1 MLFYFFINNTFISNT
16 RLRFNPKYKQSQV
29 PKGVRGKINIVNER
43 LPE

>member
-16 RLRFNPKYKQSQV
+16 RLRFNLKYKQSQV
-29 PKGVRGKINIVNER
+29 PKGVRGKTNIVNEK